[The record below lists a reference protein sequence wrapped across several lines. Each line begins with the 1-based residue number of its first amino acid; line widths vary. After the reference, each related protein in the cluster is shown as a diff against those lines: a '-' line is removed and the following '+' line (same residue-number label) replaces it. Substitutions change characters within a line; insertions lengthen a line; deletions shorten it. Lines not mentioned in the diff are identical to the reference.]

1 MKNYRKIFTGF
12 LAAAMLFSAVPMTN
26 AASSSELEGEI
37 NALRQKQDAIASQM
51 AALKAQENANWSSTE
66 DMVNQKNNI
75 DQQMFLL
82 YAQLDNLEDQIMEYG
97 QLIAQNQQELDQ
109 AQKRLA
115 DLNEK
120 NKDRIRA
127 MEEEGKVSYWSVVFQ
142 ANSFTDLVDRL
153 SMVSEIAAADERMLA
168 ELDAAAKEVARV
180 QEDLVNQK
188 TALEQSREDQVAAQ
202 DELEQKR
209 AEADDILN
217 QLNMERAD
225 LAADHSA
232 LHAEDNELVAEIAR
246 TEQAYNEAKAR
257 EAEEARKKAEA
268 EAEKKR
274 QEEEQKKQEEEAN
287 KKPTQPESKPNETKP
302 NETKPNETKPE
313 ETKPEETK
321 PAPKPE
327 ETKPNPPAE
336 SSWRQPCSYVYISSP
351 YGSRG
356 GGWHNGVDFAASRG
370 TPIYASR
377 SGTVTKARS
386 MTTSYGN
393 HVVINHGDGFSS
405 LYAHMDYFVV
415 SAGEHVSQGQLIGYV
430 GSTGNSTGPHLHFTI
445 MLNGS
450 DVNPMKY
457 L

>member
-1 MKNYRKIFTGF
+1 MKHYRKIFTGF
-12 LAAAMLFSAVPMTN
+12 LAAAMLFSAVPMGH
-26 AASSSELEGEI
+26 AESSAELKGEI
-37 NALRQKQDAIASQM
+37 DSLRQQQEAIAAQM
-51 AALKAQENANWSSTE
+51 KSLKAQENANWSSTE
-66 DMVNQKNNI
+66 EMVDQKNNI

-82 YAQLDNLEDQIMEYG
+82 YAQLDNLDDQIMEYG

-109 AQKRLA
+109 AEKRLEE
-115 DLNEK
+115 LNEK

-127 MEEEGKVSYWSVVFQ
+127 MEEEGKVSYWSVVFK

-153 SMVSEIAAADERMLA
+153 SMVQEIAEADQRMLA
-168 ELDAAAKEVARV
+168 ELDEAAKEVARV
-180 QEDLVNQK
+180 QEELVGQK
-188 TALEQSREDQVAAQ
+188 TALEQSRADQVAAQ
-202 DELEQKR
+202 AELEQKR

-217 QLNMERAD
+217 QLNIERVD

-232 LHAEDNELVAEIAR
+232 LDAEDNALLAEIAR
-246 TEQAYNEAKAR
+246 TEKEYNEARAR
-257 EAEEARKKAEA
+257 EAEEERRKAEA
-268 EAEKKR
+268 EKRR
-274 QEEEQKKQEEEAN
+274 QEEEKKKQEEAN
-287 KKPTQPESKPNETKP
+287 KKQEEANKNPAPEP
-302 NETKPNETKPE
+302 KPE

-321 PAPKPE
+321 PTSKPDPKPE
-327 ETKPNPPAE
+327 EKPNPPAE
-336 SSWRQPCSYVYISSP
+336 SSWRQPCSYSYISSG
-351 YGSRG
+351 YGSRS

-415 SAGEHVSQGQLIGYV
+415 SSGEYVSQGQLIGYV

-445 MLNGS
+445 MYNGS